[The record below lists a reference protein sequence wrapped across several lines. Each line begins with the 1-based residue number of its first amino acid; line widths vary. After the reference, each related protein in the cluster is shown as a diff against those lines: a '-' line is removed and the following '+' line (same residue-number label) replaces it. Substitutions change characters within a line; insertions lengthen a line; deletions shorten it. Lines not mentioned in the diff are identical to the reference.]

1 MAPLRTVASFG
12 EMKRRRKPIRG
23 LHVFDAPQARA
34 AMAAKADF
42 LLVSTLVGPKRL
54 GYESALPVTLDEI
67 LHHAKAVKRAAP
79 QAFLVAGMPYLA
91 GEIEPKEAL
100 RAAGRLVKEGGAHA
114 VKVEG
119 GIEAGAVIKE
129 LLRCQIPVLGHLGLT
144 PHSENRWGG
153 IARRGE
159 SQTEAEKLLTESR
172 VIEGSG
178 VFALLVERIEKNLAR
193 MIAKSLQ
200 VPVLGANGEPGLDGS
215 VLVAQDDR
223 GARLR

>member
-1 MAPLRTVASFG
+1 MAPLRDVASFP
-12 EMKRRRKPIRG
+12 EMKRLHKPICG

-34 AMAAKADF
+34 AVAAKADF

-67 LHHAKAVKRAAP
+67 LHHVKAVKRAAP

-91 GEIEPKEAL
+91 GEIEPRDAL

-119 GIEAGAVIKE
+119 GIEAGAAIKE

-153 IARRGE
+153 IARRGV
-159 SQTEAEKLLTESR
+159 SQAEAEKLLTESR

-178 VFALLVERIEKNLAR
+178 VFALVVERIDRDLAR
-193 MIAKSLQ
+193 AIAQSLQ
-200 VPVLGANGEPGLDGS
+200 VPVLGAGGEPGLDGS
-215 VLVAQDDR
+215 VLVAQDIWE
-223 GARLR
+223 ARRR